1 MTRDDVVKL
10 LGYRLES
17 REDLA
22 ERIHLEMDFVQSTIL
37 EEHEWLPWFLES
49 ELAEAATTPEEW
61 RVPVPEDFL
70 MEIEPSALWIV
81 DAEGVRHEL
90 VKKDMDL
97 AVKLEPGTGLPKY
110 YSLQGEYFYFA
121 PCPDATYSLQMLY
134 YAKDARMSLANVETR
149 WLKHAADL
157 VIACVGRELAEK
169 HIQNDALAASFAN
182 DIGPAWERLLKK
194 QQARIE
200 INQSRSMGG
209 DGR

>member
-1 MTRDDVVKL
+1 MTRDEVVRL
-10 LGYRLES
+10 LGFRLES

-22 ERIHLEMDFVQSTIL
+22 ERIHAEMDFVQTTIL

-49 ELAEAATTPEEW
+49 ELAEASTTPGEW

-70 MEIEPSALWIV
+70 IEMEPASLWIV

-90 VKKDMDL
+90 IKKDMDV
-97 AVKLEPGTGLPKY
+97 ATRIAPGTGLPKY
-110 YSLQGEYFYFA
+110 YSLQGDYFYFA
-121 PCPDATYSLQMLY
+121 PVPDAAYPLQMLY
-134 YAKDARMSLANVETR
+134 YAQDTRMSLANVETK
-149 WLKHAADL
+149 WLKYAADL
-157 VIACVGRELAEK
+157 VIACVGREVAEK

-182 DIGPAWERLLKK
+182 DIGPAWARLLNK

-200 INQSRSMGG
+200 INQSRSMGS

>member
-1 MTRDDVVKL
+1 MTRDEVVRL
-10 LGYRLES
+10 LGFRLES

-22 ERIHLEMDFVQSTIL
+22 ERIHAEMDFVQTTIL

-49 ELAEAATTPEEW
+49 ELAEASTTVGEW

-70 MEIEPSALWIV
+70 IEMEPASLWIV

-90 VKKDMDL
+90 IKKDMDV
-97 AVKLEPGTGLPKY
+97 ATRIAPGTGLPKY
-110 YSLQGEYFYFA
+110 YSLQGDYFYFA
-121 PCPDATYSLQMLY
+121 PVPDAAYPLQMLY
-134 YAKDARMSLANVETR
+134 YAQDTRMSLANVETK
-149 WLKHAADL
+149 WLKYAADL
-157 VIACVGRELAEK
+157 VIACVGREVAEK

-182 DIGPAWERLLKK
+182 DIGPAWARLLNK

-200 INQSRSMGG
+200 INQSRSMGS

>member
-1 MTRDDVVKL
+1 MTRDEVVRL
-10 LGYRLES
+10 LGFRLES

-22 ERIHLEMDFVQSTIL
+22 ERIHAEMDFVQTTIL

-49 ELAEAATTPEEW
+49 ELAEASTTPGEW

-70 MEIEPSALWIV
+70 IEMEPASLWIV

-90 VKKDMDL
+90 IKKDMDV
-97 AVKLEPGTGLPKY
+97 ATRIAPGTGLPKY
-110 YSLQGEYFYFA
+110 YSLQGDYFYFA
-121 PCPDATYSLQMLY
+121 PVPDAAYLLQMLY
-134 YAKDARMSLANVETR
+134 YAQDTRMSLANVETK
-149 WLKHAADL
+149 WLKYAADL
-157 VIACVGRELAEK
+157 VIACVGREVAEK

-182 DIGPAWERLLKK
+182 DIGPAWARLLNK

-200 INQSRSMGG
+200 INQSRSMGS